1 MKIERLYNSYL
12 GNVFL
17 SIIIGL
23 GISGLFNKACGN
35 GDDCIIIKGPNE
47 KKIKN
52 TVYKYND
59 KCYVYEKKMLQC
71 NQDRPIYEFSH

>member
-12 GNVFL
+12 GNIFL

-23 GISGLFNKACGN
+23 GLSGLFNKNCEE
-35 GDDCIIIKGPNE
+35 GDNCIIIKGPNQ

-52 TVYKYND
+52 TVYKYHD
-59 KCYVYEKKMLQC
+59 KCYVYEKKMLEC
-71 NQDRPIYEFSH
+71 NQDRPIYEFS